1 MQLILVVIE
10 DEEQYLAVPCRATGD
25 YPQIMRERVGSRL
38 PKFTEAEMKMLT
50 LGCLT

>member
-1 MQLILVVIE
+1 LVIE
-10 DEEQYLAVPCRATGD
+10 NEEQFLAVPRSATGD
-25 YPQIMRERVGSRL
+25 YPQIMGERVGSRL